1 MRCQPLIKTQIN
13 QIRRAVQIDGE
24 SFATC
29 EELRVLCPNEG
40 TFTRQLGR
48 VTEIAQ
54 EQGWNFA
61 FLTDGSVRFA
71 ARLTSPKL
79 SSSYKRWQI
88 ATLAQQK
95 MTTRTAGDMRNA
107 TGNGKRAS

>member
-1 MRCQPLIKTQIN
+1 MLPPRPLFKVQIN
-13 QIRRAVQIDGE
+13 QIRRDVQTDGE

-40 TFTRQLGR
+40 TFTGQLGR

-54 EQGWNFA
+54 QQGWNFA

-71 ARLTSPKL
+71 AR
-79 SSSYKRWQI
+79 
-88 ATLAQQK
+88 
-95 MTTRTAGDMRNA
+95 
-107 TGNGKRAS
+107 

>member
-1 MRCQPLIKTQIN
+1 MERGLNISIRPLVRTQIN
-13 QIRRAVQIDGE
+13 QIRHNVQIDGE

-48 VTEIAQ
+48 VTQIAQ
-54 EQGWNFA
+54 REGWNFA

-71 ARLTSPKL
+71 AR
-79 SSSYKRWQI
+79 
-88 ATLAQQK
+88 
-95 MTTRTAGDMRNA
+95 
-107 TGNGKRAS
+107 